1 MTRTMKLAATTL
13 FGISLA
19 FAATACGSENEA
31 PSDPNTPATSAQA
44 PSGNSSVPVVAGP
57 KPRSGTTSAASTVEG
72 TSEDGNKTCGATKGP
87 DGALYI
93 HVVQGDVSC
102 DTAKTIANE
111 YGPLIATGK
120 AQTVSGWDC
129 GPATNPGE
137 LARCSKGSQAFSLMV
152 Q

>member
-1 MTRTMKLAATTL
+1 MQVAVFSQKPYWRKFFDEANLDYGHQLTYFEPALNTQTVALAAGHGAVCVFVHDQVDGEVL
-13 FGISLA
+13 LA
-19 FAATACGSENEA
+19 LQSGGTRLVLPGGGQLVLADGQ
-31 PSDPNTPATSAQA
+31 TS
-44 PSGNSSVPVVAGP
+44 
-57 KPRSGTTSAASTVEG
+57 VE
-72 TSEDGNKTCGATKGP
+72 
-87 DGALYI
+87 I